1 VESGSEEVVLDRVL
15 TIPNVITIVRLI
27 LIPIFGWAFLT
38 GDKDTLALI
47 LLMIIGSTDWV
58 DGFVARAIGQ
68 VSKLGKALD
77 PVVDRV
83 AIVVIL
89 VALTFRGVVPFAIA
103 GVLLLR
109 DLIAS
114 IVFPTLEAKGYPR
127 LAVNRTGKLATAFIF
142 SGMAIAAASVLESLE
157 EVARPASVVFLLVG
171 AVLYWIAGY
180 MYYTEIRKLLAA
192 RAAA

>member
-1 VESGSEEVVLDRVL
+1 VKSGSEEVVLDRVL

-77 PVVDRV
+77 PVVDRI

-114 IVFPTLEAKGYPR
+114 IVFPILEAKGYPR
-127 LAVNRTGKLATAFIF
+127 LTVNRTGKLATALIF

-157 EVARPASVVFLLVG
+157 EVAKPASLVFLVVG

>member
-1 VESGSEEVVLDRVL
+1 MKSGSEEVVLDRVL

-77 PVVDRV
+77 PVVDRI

-114 IVFPTLEAKGYPR
+114 IVFPILEAKGYPR
-127 LAVNRTGKLATAFIF
+127 LTVNRTGKLATALIF

-157 EVARPASVVFLLVG
+157 EVAKPASLVFLVVG